1 MDDQL
6 RLNGHSGHYRTVV
19 VGTDGSATSM
29 RAVDRAGAIAARN
42 NARLVVASAHPPTDR
57 AGFGVPPSRSR
68 GIDFRDV
75 NALGDGAYMFHGD
88 GPTYEILHEAR
99 DRARAAG
106 ATDVAERAVVGS
118 PVTALINLVEELDA
132 DLLVVGSVG
141 LNTVLGRLLGSLP
154 AGVSRKAKTDVLIV
168 HTT

>member
-1 MDDQL
+1 MDDQRGL
-6 RLNGHSGHYRTVV
+6 DGQPRTYRTVV

-42 NARLVVASAHPPTDR
+42 NAQLIVASAHPATDR
-57 AGFGVPPSRSR
+57 AGYGVTASRRR
-68 GIDFRDV
+68 GVDFRDI
-75 NALGDGAYMFHGD
+75 NALGDGAYILHGD
-88 GPTYEILHEAR
+88 APTYEILHEAH

-106 ATDVAERAVVGS
+106 ATDVGERSVVGS
-118 PVTALINLVEELDA
+118 PVTALIDLVEELDA

-154 AGVSRKAKTDVLIV
+154 AGVSRRAKTDVLIV